1 MSATAEKPKRKPF
14 NFGEKLRDA
23 RFKMES
29 RFAAVIS
36 EEDKSFD
43 PEALLASIR
52 DQLIAERREMV
63 LKLLGFKT
71 SWGELEFDASS
82 RVHGNLQSFVEGA
95 VAKATQRWVDENPD
109 FFDEAIQ
116 EAMKNTKMRT
126 ALRKSFTR
134 TFNWRL
140 EQAVEARA
148 ADLADEEANK
158 FYNEARSQLSMA
170 AGGN

>member
-1 MSATAEKPKRKPF
+1 MATVTEKPKRKPF
-14 NFGEKLRDA
+14 NFGEMLRNA

-52 DQLIAERREMV
+52 NQLIAERREMV

-71 SWGELEFDASS
+71 SWGELELDTSARGRGS
-82 RVHGNLQSFVEGA
+82 VQGFVETA
-95 VAKATQRWVDENPD
+95 VAKATQRWADENPT
-109 FFDEAIQ
+109 FFDEAVQ
-116 EAMKNTKMRT
+116 DALKNPKLKT
-126 ALRKSFTR
+126 ALRKRFTEQ
-134 TFNWRL
+134 FEWRMQ
-140 EQAVEARA
+140 QAVEEA
-148 ADLADEEANK
+148 ASRLAKEEAEA
-158 FYNEARSQLSMA
+158 FYNEARSQLSMT

>member
-1 MSATAEKPKRKPF
+1 MNATAEKPKRKPF
-14 NFGEKLRDA
+14 SFGEKLRNA
-23 RFKMES
+23 RSKMES
-29 RFAAVIS
+29 RFAAIIS

-63 LKLLGFKT
+63 MKLLGFRT
-71 SWGELEFDASS
+71 SWGELELDTSARGRGS
-82 RVHGNLQSFVEGA
+82 LQSFVESA
-95 VAKATQRWVDENPD
+95 VAKATQRWADENPD

-116 EAMKNTKMRT
+116 EAMKNTKTRT
-126 ALRKSFTR
+126 ALRKSFVR

-148 ADLADEEANK
+148 GALAEEEADK
-158 FYNEARSQLSMA
+158 LCNEAKAQLSLTA
-170 AGGN
+170 EES

>member
-1 MSATAEKPKRKPF
+1 MTTSAKSPERKSF
-14 NFGEKLRDA
+14 NFGEQLRKA
-23 RFKMES
+23 RSKMES

-71 SWGELEFDASS
+71 SWGELEFDTSS
-82 RVHGNLQSFVEGA
+82 RVRGSLQSFVESA

-109 FFDEAIQ
+109 FFDKAIQ
-116 EAMKNTKMRT
+116 EAMKNTKVRT

-134 TFNWRL
+134 NFNWRL
-140 EQAVEARA
+140 EQAVDARA
-148 ADLADEEANK
+148 EALASEEADK
-158 FYNEARSQLSMA
+158 FYNEAKAQLSLA
-170 AGGN
+170 AEES